1 MSQRITKMIV
11 AIASRLYFWDDEE
24 EGSFELLLE
33 LFKENNLD
41 VQELITLVALV
52 LLYAPL

>member
-1 MSQRITKMIV
+1 MIV